1 MWSDEILYIFLRS
14 WQSRAV
20 IFQKEAK
27 TMRHFY
33 MLPLLT
39 GLISFMFMGVATHA
53 GAFDQSPAPGQNP
66 AQNIVTLEKYKD
78 ALPETSEELDLPGF
92 LALKDKGAVMVLD
105 VRARETYARRHL
117 AGSVNAPL
125 TDLTEKNLP
134 ALAPDKDA
142 PVVLV
147 CDFSFFPTRMLSMT
161 LQAYPVLKS
170 QGYKN
175 IYRLNL
181 WQGKNGG
188 EMVSQEAQEKAL
200 AFEGSDV
207 KPLKE

>member
-1 MWSDEILYIFLRS
+1 MLSDEILYIFLRS

-20 IFQKEAK
+20 IFQKDAK

-39 GLISFMFMGVATHA
+39 GPISFIFMGVATHA
-53 GAFDQSPAPGQNP
+53 GAFDQSPAP

-78 ALPETSEELDLPGF
+78 ALPETSEELDLAGF
-92 LALKDKGAVMVLD
+92 LALKDKGAVTVLD
-105 VRARETYARRHL
+105 VRSAESYASRHL
-117 AGSVNAPL
+117 AGSLNAPL

-147 CDFSFFPTRMLSMT
+147 CDFSFFPTRMVSMT

-188 EMVSQEAQEKAL
+188 GMVSQEDQEKAL

-207 KPLKE
+207 RPAKQ

>member
-1 MWSDEILYIFLRS
+1 MLSDEILYIFLRS
-14 WQSRAV
+14 WQSCAA
-20 IFQKEAK
+20 IFQKKAK

-33 MLPLLT
+33 ILPLLT
-39 GLISFMFMGVATHA
+39 GLISFIFMGVATHA
-53 GAFDQSPAPGQNP
+53 GAFDQNDKEVP
-66 AQNIVTLEKYKD
+66 NIVTLEKYKD
-78 ALPETSEELDLPGF
+78 ALPETAEELDLAGF
-92 LALKDKGAVMVLD
+92 VALKDKGAVTVLD
-105 VRARETYARRHL
+105 VRGADSYARRHL
-117 AGSVNAPL
+117 TGSVNAPL

-134 ALAPDKDA
+134 MLVPDKDA

-147 CDFSFFPTRMLSMT
+147 CDFSFFPTRMVSMT

-188 EMVSQEAQEKAL
+188 GMVSQEDQEKVL
-200 AFEGSDV
+200 AFEGSEV
-207 KPLKE
+207 KPVKK